1 MRRPAGRNSVT
12 EPAFS
17 FQANCEYGFDVPP
30 SIDSP
35 SIDSMAS
42 LDLPPFRPRFPWW
55 GADLQ
60 TIAVLLGTFE
70 SNLSPHTSERVCFCM
85 ADRSGDILVGMLDRP
100 VDPRPGRPL
109 LILIHGLTRCENT
122 SHVLNAARPLLVRG
136 HRALPL
142 TLRSFLTSHP
152 HPP

>member
-1 MRRPAGRNSVT
+1 MQRPAGRNSVT

-42 LDLPPFRPRFPWW
+42 LDFPPFRPRFPWW

-60 TIAVLLGTFE
+60 TIANRLRAVSTLLAPHVTERLEFAMPDGT
-70 SNLSPHTSERVCFCM
+70 
-85 ADRSGDILVGMLDRP
+85 GDTLVGSLDRP
-100 VDPRPGRPL
+100 ATPTQGSPL
-109 LILIHGLTRCENT
+109 AILIHGLTG
-122 SHVLNAARPLLVRG
+122 SQDSLYIL
-136 HRALPL
+136 
-142 TLRSFLTSHP
+142 S
-152 HPP
+152 

>member
-35 SIDSMAS
+35 SIDSMPS

-55 GADLQ
+55 APDLL
-60 TIAVLLGTFE
+60 TISVLLCTFE
-70 SNLSPHTSERVCFCM
+70 SNLSPLILERVCLYM
-85 ADRSGDILVGMLDRP
+85 PTPRLPIPQYHLD
-100 VDPRPGRPL
+100 
-109 LILIHGLTRCENT
+109 H
-122 SHVLNAARPLLVRG
+122 
-136 HRALPL
+136 
-142 TLRSFLTSHP
+142 
-152 HPP
+152 